1 MPTFSE
7 DFTSVVFQKGVHG
20 SRTLPAAG
28 GGEGP
33 LAYSVTPALPD
44 GLSFDIGTR
53 SIVGTPANAADTE
66 DYTYEVADGTGDKAT
81 MKLRVT
87 VFELKIRDLADANWV
102 NKFGRAR
109 ISSGINDASSFSF
122 EPLIPAAAG
131 FQANTETCMW
141 PHPVVAQ
148 RPLHPLPDGLSFA
161 VVRCVLAGGPVNVGV
176 LITETVEDEEVLHSL
191 PVRMTIPEAV
201 HQADHAVKYYV
212 PNSSNDLLDTSSEA
226 YADAEKVWE
235 GVKPGV
241 VSLDKVGTESAAE
254 VTVSFGTTSCSGSSA
269 CAGDWVMDGPHMTSA
284 RIYIQDPPIASG
296 GELWTD
302 DYRKWKGE
310 MGKYVYLTSV
320 LVHEFGHVLGLDD
333 AYRAFGS
340 YDGVMESD
348 IIEVPPGLG
357 ADDESALKAIYESH
371 TRH

>member
-1 MPTFSE
+1 M
-7 DFTSVVFQKGVHG
+7 VFQKGVHG

-53 SIVGTPANAADTE
+53 SIVGTPTNAADTE

-176 LITETVEDEEVLHSL
+176 LITETVEDEEVLPL
-191 PVRMTIPEAV
+191 PAGSD
-201 HQADHAVKYYV
+201 DH
-212 PNSSNDLLDTSSEA
+212 T
-226 YADAEKVWE
+226 
-235 GVKPGV
+235 
-241 VSLDKVGTESAAE
+241 
-254 VTVSFGTTSCSGSSA
+254 
-269 CAGDWVMDGPHMTSA
+269 
-284 RIYIQDPPIASG
+284 
-296 GELWTD
+296 
-302 DYRKWKGE
+302 
-310 MGKYVYLTSV
+310 
-320 LVHEFGHVLGLDD
+320 
-333 AYRAFGS
+333 
-340 YDGVMESD
+340 
-348 IIEVPPGLG
+348 
-357 ADDESALKAIYESH
+357 
-371 TRH
+371 